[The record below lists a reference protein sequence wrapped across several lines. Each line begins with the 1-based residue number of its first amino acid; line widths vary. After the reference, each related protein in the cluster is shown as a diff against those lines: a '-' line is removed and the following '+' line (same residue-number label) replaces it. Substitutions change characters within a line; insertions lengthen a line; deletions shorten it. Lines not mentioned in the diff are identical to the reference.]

1 MQIQYRSRN
10 FLVEVVNENTIREIK
25 EKLESQVN
33 IPPTYMTLIVEGK
46 KVADD
51 TTVSNLPNGIDSK
64 LFMIGSTEEEIEL
77 MKPPERVFR
86 IKDDL
91 NPTDDSRIQ
100 NYSSLLIKPHIRKEL
115 PEYRF
120 HNIEVLP
127 NLPYQNVAHRILH
140 ELANDPGILAI
151 LKKHKWSVGS
161 LCELYP
167 EGYVGVSE
175 VCVMGLNEN
184 AGQRI
189 LLRLRTDDL
198 QGFRKH
204 LSIRKCLY
212 HELAHNVH
220 SDHDDNFYIL
230 MRQIEKEASELDWR
244 ASRGRVV
251 DASVSLYRSEQHTG
265 STSSNISTA
274 ATNVHTQSYTLGS
287 LSSNTGVY
295 ANHHHTL
302 RPSAL
307 AGQAAISRLSEE
319 EAEIESGCGSRGG
332 NGSGTGAGAG
342 RGCPCPIRPRPTS
355 SYPVFDDMDV
365 CQSVSEEVSF
375 PLEQRL
381 KEKEEY
387 DEDEDKV
394 EHEDEKQSYSY
405 SMRTTDTS
413 VDISSADSVPM
424 SVDEQLLATAA
435 AAVSVQFID
444 TTTATTML
452 DTNVADN
459 IINDIDPDNHNHN
472 HSLIATQSSSSDT
485 AAIITTVNNIYIP
498 HTAIPAAMS
507 VVDTQQCMSRVDD
520 ALMSAFAMTTSSSSS
535 MGDGGDDDSAVERA
549 WRKLSELR
557 VATEM
562 LLTGDIPDPKFRR
575 VNTQN
580 KKFVKLIDNV
590 HGAREFLIAAGFK
603 DPVPT
608 HSIID
613 MIHAFFENS

>member
-184 AGQRI
+184 ADKLRKK
-189 LLRLRTDDL
+189 LLSWIGEHLEAEWLMLRFRFIDL
-198 QGFRKH
+198 
-204 LSIRKCLY
+204 
-212 HELAHNVH
+212 N
-220 SDHDDNFYIL
+220 N
-230 MRQIEKEASELDWR
+230 
-244 ASRGRVV
+244 
-251 DASVSLYRSEQHTG
+251 
-265 STSSNISTA
+265 
-274 ATNVHTQSYTLGS
+274 TQSYTLGS

-302 RPSAL
+302 PPSAL

-332 NGSGTGAGAG
+332 NGSGAGTGAG

-381 KEKEEY
+381 KEKE
-387 DEDEDKV
+387 
-394 EHEDEKQSYSY
+394 
-405 SMRTTDTS
+405 
-413 VDISSADSVPM
+413 
-424 SVDEQLLATAA
+424 
-435 AAVSVQFID
+435 
-444 TTTATTML
+444 
-452 DTNVADN
+452 
-459 IINDIDPDNHNHN
+459 
-472 HSLIATQSSSSDT
+472 
-485 AAIITTVNNIYIP
+485 
-498 HTAIPAAMS
+498 
-507 VVDTQQCMSRVDD
+507 
-520 ALMSAFAMTTSSSSS
+520 
-535 MGDGGDDDSAVERA
+535 
-549 WRKLSELR
+549 
-557 VATEM
+557 
-562 LLTGDIPDPKFRR
+562 
-575 VNTQN
+575 
-580 KKFVKLIDNV
+580 
-590 HGAREFLIAAGFK
+590 
-603 DPVPT
+603 
-608 HSIID
+608 
-613 MIHAFFENS
+613 